1 MLGCSKYFLVLK
13 SQQFDKDQH
22 RETKTSY
29 DNNYRRRKEEEGQ
42 RRMEKDKKKKK
53 SWFLW
58 KKMGMMTT
66 QENDDNFIERRWSNV
81 DKTDD
86 NSSFKRRQSD
96 NSSLKR
102 RRDYKTN
109 DISSLKRRK
118 IDNSSSKRR
127 SSKEDKNEE
136 DGLTF
141 RLKKIASRVSKMF
154 LSTFF
159 PFASIWTKL
168 KPVYYDNPC
177 DTPIFFFFDNWSL
190 FRGKFML

>member
-1 MLGCSKYFLVLK
+1 LVDK
-13 SQQFDKDQH
+13 RPSHFPDTEFDKKIFQSFTE
-22 RETKTSY
+22 RCEMVFFFKVNRISVFLKNK
-29 DNNYRRRKEEEGQ
+29 DNIYRRRKEEEGQ
-42 RRMEKDKKKKK
+42 RRMEKDKKKKT

-102 RRDYKTN
+102 RRNYKTN

-136 DGLTF
+136 AGLTF

-159 PFASIWTKL
+159 PFASI
-168 KPVYYDNPC
+168 
-177 DTPIFFFFDNWSL
+177 
-190 FRGKFML
+190 